1 MNILLATHV
10 VIWWYEDPLR
20 LKDEARKIIED
31 RQNVLFLSPIIIW
44 EISIKQT
51 LNKLRVPEGLIEKAI
66 HDLIEIP
73 ITIKHTQAL
82 KKLSLIHN
90 DPFDRILIAQ
100 AKVENLCLMTR
111 DKQIA
116 KYDIKTILA

>member
-1 MNILLATHV
+1 MNILLDTHV

-31 RQNVLFLSPIIIW
+31 KENALFLSPIVIW
-44 EISIKQT
+44 EILIKQT

-66 HDLIEIP
+66 KDLVEIP

-82 KKLSLIHN
+82 KKLSRIHN

-100 AKVENLCLMTR
+100 AKMENLYLMTR
-111 DKQIA
+111 DRQIA
-116 KYDIKTILA
+116 KYDIKIILA

>member
-1 MNILLATHV
+1 MNILLDTHV

-31 RQNVLFLSPIIIW
+31 KENALFLSPIVIW
-44 EISIKQT
+44 EILIKQT

-82 KKLSLIHN
+82 KKLPHIHN

-100 AKVENLCLMTR
+100 AKVENLYLMTR

-116 KYDIKTILA
+116 KYDSKTILA

>member
-1 MNILLATHV
+1 MNILLDTHV

-20 LKDEARKIIED
+20 LKDEARKIFED

-44 EISIKQT
+44 EISIKQP

-73 ITIKHTQAL
+73 IKHTQAL
-82 KKLSLIHN
+82 KKLPLIHN

>member
-1 MNILLATHV
+1 MNILLDTHV

>member
-1 MNILLATHV
+1 MNILLDTHV
-10 VIWWYEDPLR
+10 VIWWYEDSLL

-31 RQNVLFLSPIIIW
+31 RENALFLSPIVIW
-44 EISIKQT
+44 EIAIKQS
-51 LNKLRVPEGLIEKAI
+51 LNKLKVPEGLIEKAI

-73 ITIKHTQAL
+73 ISIKHTQAL
-82 KKLSLIHN
+82 KKLSLIHS

-116 KYDIKTILA
+116 KYDIKTIPA

>member
-1 MNILLATHV
+1 MNILLDTHV
-10 VIWWYEDPLR
+10 VIWWYEDSLL

-31 RQNVLFLSPIIIW
+31 RENALFLSPIVIW
-44 EISIKQT
+44 EIAIKQS
-51 LNKLRVPEGLIEKAI
+51 LNKLKVPEGLIEKAI

-73 ITIKHTQAL
+73 ISIKHTQAL
-82 KKLSLIHN
+82 KKLSLIHS

-116 KYDIKTILA
+116 KYDIKKIPA

>member
-1 MNILLATHV
+1 M
-10 VIWWYEDPLR
+10 
-20 LKDEARKIIED
+20 
-31 RQNVLFLSPIIIW
+31 FLSPIVIW

-66 HDLIEIP
+66 QDLIEIP

-82 KKLSLIHN
+82 KKLPLIHN
-90 DPFDRILIAQ
+90 DPFDGILIAQ
-100 AKVENLCLMTR
+100 AKVENFYLMTR

-116 KYDIKTILA
+116 KYDSKTILA

>member
-1 MNILLATHV
+1 MNILLDTHV

-31 RQNVLFLSPIIIW
+31 KENALFLSPIVIW
-44 EISIKQT
+44 EILIKQT

-82 KKLSLIHN
+82 KKLPLIHN

-100 AKVENLCLMTR
+100 AKVENFYLMTR

-116 KYDIKTILA
+116 KYDSKTILA

>member
-1 MNILLATHV
+1 MNILLDTHV

-31 RQNVLFLSPIIIW
+31 KENALFLSPIVIW
-44 EISIKQT
+44 KILIKQT

-82 KKLSLIHN
+82 KKLSHIHS

-100 AKVENLCLMTR
+100 AKVENLYLMTR

-116 KYDIKTILA
+116 KYDSKTILA

>member
-20 LKDEARKIIED
+20 LKDEARKIFED

-73 ITIKHTQAL
+73 IPIKHTQAL